1 MAKKISSKD
10 LFEQEDIFKGVRDSA
25 EKTLISLNKINDE
38 FKQTAATLK
47 QSLGDAKFD
56 SSDSIKK
63 FTQATAEANKVQKQA
78 IEIEKLKEQVRQQA
92 IKSEKEQERLQ
103 QERIKT
109 QKAEAQEK
117 ARLAKESEKA
127 AKAAE
132 SEASSYSKLSKNLND
147 LRKKYKDLAIQN
159 QENTAE
165 GQQLLKQITDIDTQL
180 KKVDATVGQHQRN
193 VGNYEGAT
201 ANLKTELRALTRE
214 LMNMSESD
222 PKFQEMAQRA
232 GELRD
237 QISDT
242 QAVVKATAG
251 TAMETFAGSVAKAGQ
266 IGVAAFQG
274 MESSMVLLGVEN
286 EAVLESMQKLQ
297 ALAGLGDA
305 LQTLGGLGDALT
317 EIRAGF
323 TATLSK
329 MGLLTAAKQAD
340 TVATVENTVATEVQT
355 AATTAQGTATTTAT
369 GATKLLGLAMKTL
382 PVVAIAAAIG
392 LIVAGL
398 INLSKTTKSVKVSQ
412 EDLNKSYDAARNAL
426 VDVFQ
431 QTNKVKMAFDQAKS
445 GTISKEKA
453 LSVYNETLGSTFGY
467 AKNVN
472 EAEKIYN
479 AKTASYIKSTM
490 LRAQAN
496 ELLRIAAEKE
506 AEGITAGL
514 QDQTSI
520 WDKVW
525 NQGNTMATKFTGK
538 QSELSKIQL
547 ENVKKIQQENAK
559 NAKALKDKAG
569 SLLSEAL
576 AEEKSS
582 NIKIDAQDKYTEHVK
597 TGTNAND
604 KYNESLERQKK
615 ILEELNALKKEVAD
629 AEKEYLISLQSEQK
643 QEEIAVNEKYDNLIA
658 RAKANEIDITLLE
671 EAKAKALLD
680 IQKKYADIEIQKKK
694 EKDDEILRL
703 EKEAQDKLNSEYE
716 KGLDDRLQAELLM
729 ADDIGKERINAEKE
743 YQNQLDKLNELNI
756 NGGIKSEAEYKK
768 ALEQIESDHKK
779 KVGEIDKKAGADE
792 VKKQEERQKTIEAF
806 AQKTTEYLKKK
817 SDEKIAQIDKEIAAA
832 EKQNETLKTLAAEG
846 NINAQQS
853 LAENQRIIDQ
863 ANLRKEKQL
872 RNQKRIEAGLA
883 IFKLFSANADKKNP
897 LAKTIADTT
906 GLLAFIS
913 SLPMF
918 YDGTEDTGTNGK
930 GIDGKG
936 GFHAVLHPNE
946 RVVPKS
952 LNEQIGSMS
961 NEQLA
966 KLAQEYQNGRLVSK
980 NNANSSL
987 EMAILVNEMRD
998 LKEVIKNKPET
1009 NIALGEITQSAM
1021 QIVESKRTGNTTI
1034 YNRFRVSK

>member
-63 FTQATAEANKVQKQA
+63 FTQATAEANKIQKQA

-147 LRKKYKDLAIQN
+147 LRKQYKDLAIQN

-165 GQQLLKQITDIDTQL
+165 GQQLLKQITDLDTQL

-232 GELRD
+232 GELKD
-237 QISDT
+237 QIGDT
-242 QAVVKATAG
+242 QAIVKATAG
-251 TAMETFAGSVAKAGQ
+251 SAVENLGGAMNNVGQ
-266 IGVAAFQG
+266 IGIAAFQG
-274 MESSMVLLGVEN
+274 IESSMVLMGIEN
-286 EAVLESMQKLQ
+286 ENILASMQKLQ
-297 ALAGLGDA
+297 ALAGLSDA
-305 LQTLGGLGDALT
+305 LSTLGAVGDKLNEASAGFQAFGSKAIGAFKGMTTAGKAFAVTGIGLVIAAVGYAATNWDKLKGSVNSQTAAQKVNNEVTRQATASIANELSAADKLSKQLKNETLT
-317 EIRAGF
+317 RAQKVQKVKEFQAAYPGLLSNMNAETHSIDQINSQLTKNITLLRLQAQAKAIEAVRADKLQEKINLQLDRQAESQENASRWTLNFGESAENGWIGFSTAADNAAEAGKNINQITTAGTKSIDKQIESLDQQSLELDKAIAAQMKNGAVVKDSSSSIVDYSKGVAGF
-323 TATLSK
+323 T
-329 MGLLTAAKQAD
+329 G
-340 TVATVENTVATEVQT
+340 
-355 AATTAQGTATTTAT
+355 
-369 GATKLLGLAMKTL
+369 
-382 PVVAIAAAIG
+382 
-392 LIVAGL
+392 
-398 INLSKTTKSVKVSQ
+398 
-412 EDLNKSYDAARNAL
+412 
-426 VDVFQ
+426 
-431 QTNKVKMAFDQAKS
+431 
-445 GTISKEKA
+445 
-453 LSVYNETLGSTFGY
+453 
-467 AKNVN
+467 
-472 EAEKIYN
+472 
-479 AKTASYIKSTM
+479 
-490 LRAQAN
+490 
-496 ELLRIAAEKE
+496 
-506 AEGITAGL
+506 
-514 QDQTSI
+514 
-520 WDKVW
+520 
-525 NQGNTMATKFTGK
+525 
-538 QSELSKIQL
+538 
-547 ENVKKIQQENAK
+547 
-559 NAKALKDKAG
+559 
-569 SLLSEAL
+569 
-576 AEEKSS
+576 
-582 NIKIDAQDKYTEHVK
+582 
-597 TGTNAND
+597 AND
-604 KYNESLERQKK
+604 KMNASLERQKQ
-615 ILEELNALKKEVAD
+615 ILEELNALKKEVYE
-629 AEKEYLISLQSEQK
+629 AEKEYLISLQSEQR

-680 IQKKYADIEIQKKK
+680 IQKKYADIEIQNKK
-694 EKDDEILRL
+694 EKDAEILRL

-872 RNQKRIEAGLA
+872 KKQQRIEAGLA

>member
-127 AKAAE
+127 AKTAE
-132 SEASSYSKLSKNLND
+132 AEASSYSKLSKNLND
-147 LRKKYKDLAIQN
+147 LRKQYKDLAIQN

-165 GQQLLKQITDIDTQL
+165 GQQLLKQITDLDTQL

-232 GELRD
+232 GELKD
-237 QISDT
+237 QIGDT
-242 QAVVKATAG
+242 QAIVKATAG
-251 TAMETFAGSVAKAGQ
+251 SAVENLGGAMNSVGQ
-266 IGVAAFQG
+266 IGIAAFQG
-274 MESSMVLLGVEN
+274 IESSMVLMGVEN
-286 EAVLESMQKLQ
+286 ENILASMQKLQ
-297 ALAGLGDA
+297 ALAGLSDA
-305 LQTLGGLGDALT
+305 LSTLGAVGDKLNEASAGFQAFGSKAIGAFKGMTTAGKAFAVTGIGLVVAAVGYAAANWDKLKGSVNSQTAAQKVNNEVTRQATASIANELSAADKLSKQLKNETLT
-317 EIRAGF
+317 RAQKVQKVKEFQAAYPGLLSNMNAETHSIDQINTQLTKNITLLRLQAQAKAIEAVRADKLQEKINLQLDRQAESQENASRWTLNFGESAENGWIGFSSAADNAAEAGKNINQITTTGTKSIDKQIDSLDQQSLELDKAIAAQMKNGAVVKDSSSAIVDYSKGVAGF
-323 TATLSK
+323 T
-329 MGLLTAAKQAD
+329 G
-340 TVATVENTVATEVQT
+340 
-355 AATTAQGTATTTAT
+355 
-369 GATKLLGLAMKTL
+369 
-382 PVVAIAAAIG
+382 
-392 LIVAGL
+392 
-398 INLSKTTKSVKVSQ
+398 
-412 EDLNKSYDAARNAL
+412 
-426 VDVFQ
+426 
-431 QTNKVKMAFDQAKS
+431 
-445 GTISKEKA
+445 
-453 LSVYNETLGSTFGY
+453 
-467 AKNVN
+467 
-472 EAEKIYN
+472 
-479 AKTASYIKSTM
+479 
-490 LRAQAN
+490 
-496 ELLRIAAEKE
+496 
-506 AEGITAGL
+506 
-514 QDQTSI
+514 
-520 WDKVW
+520 
-525 NQGNTMATKFTGK
+525 
-538 QSELSKIQL
+538 
-547 ENVKKIQQENAK
+547 
-559 NAKALKDKAG
+559 
-569 SLLSEAL
+569 
-576 AEEKSS
+576 
-582 NIKIDAQDKYTEHVK
+582 
-597 TGTNAND
+597 AND
-604 KYNESLERQKK
+604 KMNESLERQKQ
-615 ILEELNALKKEVAD
+615 ILEELNALKKEVYE

-643 QEEIAVNEKYDNLIA
+643 QEEIAVGEKYDSLIA
-658 RAKANEIDITLLE
+658 RAKANELDITLLE
-671 EAKAKALLD
+671 EAKAKSLLD
-680 IQKKYADIEIQKKK
+680 IQKKYADIEIQNKK
-694 EKDDEILRL
+694 EKDEEILRL
-703 EKEAQDKLNSEYE
+703 EKEAQDKLNTEYE

-743 YQNQLDKLNELNI
+743 YQNQLNKLNELNI

-768 ALEQIESDHKK
+768 ALEQIETDYTKK
-779 KVGEIDKKAGADE
+779 KAEIDKKATADE
-792 VKKQEERQKTIEAF
+792 TEKAKKAAEDRQKTIEAF
-806 AQKTTEYLKKK
+806 AQKTTEYFKKK

-832 EKQNETLKTLAAEG
+832 EKQNETLKMLAAEG

-872 RNQKRIEAGLA
+872 KKQQRIEAGLA

-906 GLLAFIS
+906 GLLSFIS

-930 GIDGKG
+930 GVDGRG

-966 KLAQEYQNGRLVSK
+966 KLAQEYQNGRLVAK

-987 EMAILVNEMRD
+987 EMAVLVNEMRD

>member
-159 QENTAE
+159 QENTEE
-165 GQQLLKQITDIDTQL
+165 GQQLLKQITDLDTQL

-222 PKFQEMAQRA
+222 PRFQEMAERA

-266 IGVAAFQG
+266 IGIAAFQG

-355 AATTAQGTATTTAT
+355 AATTAQGTATTATT
-369 GATKLLGLAMKTL
+369 GATKLLGSAMKML
-382 PVVAIAAAIG
+382 PIVAVAAAIG
-392 LIVAGL
+392 AIVYGL
-398 INLSKTTKSVKVSQ
+398 AKWASASGELSIKQKALRDSTDSYKKAAVDATAVTIKVG
-412 EDLNKSYDAARNAL
+412 
-426 VDVFQ
+426 
-431 QTNKVKMAFDQAKS
+431 TAFNEAKK
-445 GTISKEKA
+445 GVISKEKA
-453 LSVYNETLGSTFGY
+453 LKIYNDSLGSTFGT
-467 AKNVN
+467 ATNLN
-472 EAEKIYN
+472 EAEKMYAAN
-479 AKTASYIKSTM
+479 TKNYVEASA
-490 LRAQAN
+490 LRAQADTLIQMSAEKRIQLIYEEKLARELAAKAKPEDRFNILTMAYEDAKTKASQTKKEIAELDGLIGTISSKASGLESKFQVSPIPNKSVENAKTNAN
-496 ELLRIAAEKE
+496 EITDLRRSIEDEQIKAIADENQRQQTQLIVEAQRRIEDTEKTVADKKEKAALIKAIEENLIIELDKMDKEYYDKKAAEEKERLAKEKEDADKRLAAEKARKE
-506 AEGITAGL
+506 NILNQEEEFLNQYQQAINTDKQNEINSVREKYFSMIEMAKQRGL
-514 QDQTSI
+514 DT
-520 WDKVW
+520 
-525 NQGNTMATKFTGK
+525 
-538 QSELSKIQL
+538 
-547 ENVKKIQQENAK
+547 
-559 NAKALKDKAG
+559 
-569 SLLSEAL
+569 
-576 AEEKSS
+576 
-582 NIKIDAQDKYTEHVK
+582 
-597 TGTNAND
+597 
-604 KYNESLERQKK
+604 K
-615 ILEELNALKKEVAD
+615 ILEEKLRKELAGID
-629 AEKEYLISLQSEQK
+629 
-643 QEEIAVNEKYDNLIA
+643 EKYNKND
-658 RAKANEIDITLLE
+658 E
-671 EAKAKALLD
+671 EKAKEAA
-680 IQKKYADIEIQKKK
+680 QK
-694 EKDDEILRL
+694 RL
-703 EKEAQDKLNSEYE
+703 E
-716 KGLDDRLQAELLM
+716 
-729 ADDIGKERINAEKE
+729 
-743 YQNQLDKLNELNI
+743 
-756 NGGIKSEAEYKK
+756 
-768 ALEQIESDHKK
+768 
-779 KVGEIDKKAGADE
+779 
-792 VKKQEERQKTIEAF
+792 TIEAF
-806 AQKTTEYLKKK
+806 AEKTTEYFKKK

-872 RNQKRIEAGLA
+872 KKQQRIEAGLA

-897 LAKTIADTT
+897 LAATIADTT

>member
-10 LFEQEDIFKGVRDSA
+10 LFEQEDIFKGIRDSA
-25 EKTLISLNKINDE
+25 EKTLVSLNKINDE

-47 QSLGDAKFD
+47 QSLGDANFD

-63 FTQATAEANKVQKQA
+63 FTQATAEANKIQKQA

-132 SEASSYSKLSKNLND
+132 AEASSYSKLSKNLND

-165 GQQLLKQITDIDTQL
+165 GQQLLKQITDLDTQL

-232 GELRD
+232 GELKD
-237 QISDT
+237 QIGDT
-242 QAVVKATAG
+242 QAIVKATAG
-251 TAMETFAGSVAKAGQ
+251 SAVENLGGAMNNVGQ
-266 IGVAAFQG
+266 IGIAAFQG
-274 MESSMVLLGVEN
+274 IESSMVLMGIEN
-286 EAVLESMQKLQ
+286 ENILASMQKLQ
-297 ALAGLGDA
+297 ALAGLSDA
-305 LQTLGGLGDALT
+305 LSTLGAVGDKLNEASAGFQAFGSKAIGAFKGMTTAGKAFAVTGIGLVVAAVGYAAANWDKLKGSVNSQTAAQKVNNEVTRQATASIANELSAADKLSKQLKNETLT
-317 EIRAGF
+317 RAQKVQKVKEFQAAYPGLLSNMNAETHSIDQINSQLTKNITLLRLQAQAKAIEAVRADKLQEKINLQLDRQAESQENASRWTINFGESAANGWIGFSTAADNAAEAGKNINQITTAGTKSIDKQIASLDQQSLELDKAIAAQMKNGAVVKDSSSSIVDYSKGVAGF
-323 TATLSK
+323 T
-329 MGLLTAAKQAD
+329 G
-340 TVATVENTVATEVQT
+340 
-355 AATTAQGTATTTAT
+355 
-369 GATKLLGLAMKTL
+369 
-382 PVVAIAAAIG
+382 
-392 LIVAGL
+392 
-398 INLSKTTKSVKVSQ
+398 
-412 EDLNKSYDAARNAL
+412 
-426 VDVFQ
+426 
-431 QTNKVKMAFDQAKS
+431 
-445 GTISKEKA
+445 
-453 LSVYNETLGSTFGY
+453 
-467 AKNVN
+467 
-472 EAEKIYN
+472 
-479 AKTASYIKSTM
+479 
-490 LRAQAN
+490 
-496 ELLRIAAEKE
+496 
-506 AEGITAGL
+506 
-514 QDQTSI
+514 
-520 WDKVW
+520 
-525 NQGNTMATKFTGK
+525 
-538 QSELSKIQL
+538 
-547 ENVKKIQQENAK
+547 
-559 NAKALKDKAG
+559 
-569 SLLSEAL
+569 
-576 AEEKSS
+576 
-582 NIKIDAQDKYTEHVK
+582 
-597 TGTNAND
+597 AND
-604 KYNESLERQKK
+604 KMNASLERQKQ
-615 ILEELNALKKEVAD
+615 ILEELNALKKEVYE

-643 QEEIAVNEKYDNLIA
+643 QEEIAVNEKYDSLIA
-658 RAKANEIDITLLE
+658 RAKANELDITLLE

-680 IQKKYADIEIQKKK
+680 IQQKYADIEIQKKK
-694 EKDDEILRL
+694 EKDAEILRL
-703 EKEAQDKLNSEYE
+703 EKETQDKLNAEYE
-716 KGLDDRLQAELLM
+716 KGLDDRFQAELLM

-743 YQNQLDKLNELNI
+743 YQNQLDKLNELYI

-806 AQKTTEYLKKK
+806 AQKTADYFKKK

-872 RNQKRIEAGLA
+872 KKQQRIEAGLA

-966 KLAQEYQNGRLVSK
+966 KLAQEYQNGRLVAK

-1034 YNRFRVSK
+1034 YNRFRVNK